1 MPTLPDLPDHEAR
14 LVPIGSLKPFGGNPR
29 RGDVAAIRESLRV
42 NGQYRPVVVRRETSE
57 VLAGNHTLK
66 AAGEEGW
73 QELWA
78 TFVDVDVRLTID
90 FNASPPLE
98 DQTAAGEARTELPAD
113 ARLLYDHLSPGCE
126 QRQYDR
132 RTLGHLL
139 GLPPPWSS
147 SSSNRKTPGAA
158 TTRGRCTL
166 RRSIQAEQGDRSIP
180 C

>member
-1 MPTLPDLPDHEAR
+1 MVSEAARSPDRTAPSMLGSTGRWSSGAR
-14 LVPIGSLKPFGGNPR
+14 P
-29 RGDVAAIRESLRV
+29 LRCW
-42 NGQYRPVVVRRETSE
+42 R
-57 VLAGNHTLK
+57 NHTLQ
-66 AAGEEGW
+66 AAQAEGW
-73 QELWA
+73 SELWA

-126 QRQYDR
+126 QRQYDS

-139 GLPPPWSS
+139 GPAAAVVVIELQPKDTGSRYNPRAVYFATFNPS
-147 SSSNRKTPGAA
+147 GA
-158 TTRGRCTL
+158 
-166 RRSIQAEQGDRSIP
+166 GDRSIP